1 MSFPYRFTALGLT
14 ADGKLEACHN
24 RESRKE
30 VIDAVTETVRRDNK
44 EYRYVRVFIL
54 DRESSTMDIRSGVTD
69 LFQGTPPP
77 PITWEAK

>member
-1 MSFPYRFTALGLT
+1 MQFEYRFTALGLT

-30 VIDAVTETVRRDNK
+30 VIDAVTETVRQDNRR
-44 EYRYVRVFIL
+44 YQYVRVFIL
-54 DRESSTMDIRSGVTD
+54 DRESATMGIRSGVTA

-77 PITWEAK
+77 PITWETK